1 MSSKRLFQFITFVAL
16 AFTAFGAG
24 TTAQATTKHHR
35 AATVYSQRNWYPRT
49 RVKVTKGTLYTSTAL
64 TQKRA
69 KLSQAKYR
77 KLTYLTGTQYGLK
90 KVNGKKARYNYIVST
105 NGQVK
110 GYVWHGYL
118 HAAKK
123 TAKRTQATTPKPA
136 ATLTVS
142 AYRAEF
148 LKDLNAERA
157 QRHLAPLTE
166 DSRYDQIAQQ
176 RSQQLLTNFDH
187 GDATSDF
194 IAADLFAQQGVPGL
208 YGECISMDYLDDDQA
223 HPSQNVADK
232 NIYSYI
238 YDDADSD
245 WGHRDILLDAT
256 TTTIGIGATQKPGS
270 EYVYGA
276 INTGRA

>member
-1 MSSKRLFQFITFVAL
+1 M
-16 AFTAFGAG
+16 
-24 TTAQATTKHHR
+24 
-35 AATVYSQRNWYPRT
+35 
-49 RVKVTKGTLYTSTAL
+49 
-64 TQKRA
+64 
-69 KLSQAKYR
+69 
-77 KLTYLTGTQYGLK
+77 
-90 KVNGKKARYNYIVST
+90 
-105 NGQVK
+105 
-110 GYVWHGYL
+110 
-118 HAAKK
+118 
-123 TAKRTQATTPKPA
+123 
-136 ATLTVS
+136 
-142 AYRAEF
+142 YRAEF

-187 GDATSDF
+187 GEATSDF

-223 HPSQNVADK
+223 NPSQNVADK

-256 TTTIGIGATQKPGS
+256 TTTIGIGATQEPGS

-276 INTGRA
+276 INTGHA